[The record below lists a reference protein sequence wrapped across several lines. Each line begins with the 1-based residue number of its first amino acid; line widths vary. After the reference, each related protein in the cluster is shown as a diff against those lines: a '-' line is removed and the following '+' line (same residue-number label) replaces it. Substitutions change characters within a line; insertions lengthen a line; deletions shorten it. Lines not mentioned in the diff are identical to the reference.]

1 MAHINLLPW
10 REKQRQAQKQNYLAV
25 LAFTGVMAG
34 LVFWFIGQA
43 IDQQIGNQNARNKYL
58 ETEIAKLDSLI
69 GEIQKVR
76 DSKDEIEKRMALIE
90 QLQSSRN
97 LAPTM
102 LDELVRVLP
111 PGVSFTSM
119 SRSDNVIEI
128 DGVSDSN
135 NRLSDFMRQLDNSA
149 VFKDAELS
157 TIVADTSASDAVSA
171 FNLRVRLSDKVL
183 NSAEQERSGE

>member
-25 LAFTGVMAG
+25 LFMTGA
-34 LVFWFIGQA
+34 LAAALFWMVGQA
-43 IDQQIGNQNARNKYL
+43 IDQQIGNQNARNQYL
-58 ETEIAKLDSLI
+58 QTEITRLDSLI
-69 GEIQKVR
+69 AEIQKVR

-111 PGVSFTSM
+111 PGVSFTTM
-119 SRSDNVIEI
+119 SRSNNAIEI

-135 NRLSDFMRQLDNSA
+135 NRLSDFMRRLERSEVFDN
-149 VFKDAELS
+149 AELS

-171 FNLRVRLSDKVL
+171 FNLRVQLSEKAL
-183 NSAEQERSGE
+183 KGAEKEGAGQ